1 MKTRFTKIMSGLLL
15 VALMSCEDP
24 ETIVSDQ
31 LAEIQFQSAALT
43 ISENNNEGTP
53 VVLTLNRA
61 TTAAGTIR
69 LTIEEEMRSR
79 IQTNPM
85 HVEGVLSLPVTKG
98 VSQLQFNVKA
108 VNNTAVE
115 GNQTLLITIAE
126 SNGFILGGQKTF
138 ELVIE
143 DDDTNDPD
151 PVLSTANFIA
161 QSESVKENEVEAIE
175 YKIIL
180 SPAVSVDSKVVV
192 EINTSKAGTFITQP
206 ASVNNQITLE
216 APAGSTQL
224 SFTLNPINNAEITG
238 HTEIEFSIV
247 STEGSIIL
255 GSVVEQKLV
264 ITDDELSGRLK
275 SYEISAGEN
284 GEKRTYEY
292 DASGRI
298 ARVITTR
305 NAPHNS
311 TTLTDTY
318 FYDDQNR
325 VIKRNLWLGRDIVYT
340 WNNNRIERADVY
352 QDDVLIQF
360 ANYGYDDAGNV
371 GGVEPFYKQ
380 NDGSFKRGLF
390 YIYLYF
396 TDGNI
401 YKALTYQDTPNS
413 EEPILVSTRTY
424 DQYLDVQAPIA
435 MFEILP
441 NVMAQQ
447 TLAGSYRYEQH
458 LIDSDLTYTITYE
471 FRSDGLPVKRTA
483 SAPGDTQVVLYDYY

>member
-43 ISENNNEGTP
+43 ISESSNEGAP
-53 VVLTLNRA
+53 VTLTLSRA

-79 IQTNPM
+79 IQTSPM

-126 SNGFILGGQKTF
+126 SNGFILGAQKTF

-143 DDDTNDPD
+143 DDDTNGPD

-175 YKIIL
+175 YKIVL
-180 SPAVSVDSKVVV
+180 SPAVSVESKVVV
-192 EINTSKAGTFITQP
+192 EINASKAGTFITQP

-216 APAGSTQL
+216 ASAGSTEL
-224 SFTLNPINNAEITG
+224 SFTLIPINNAEITG
-238 HTEIEFSIV
+238 HTEVEFSIV
-247 STEGSIIL
+247 SVEGSVIMGTNLEQEVTII
-255 GSVVEQKLV
+255 
-264 ITDDELSGRLK
+264 DDELAGKLK
-275 SYEISAGEN
+275 SYEINAGEN

-292 DASGRI
+292 DTRGRI
-298 ARVITTR
+298 AKVITVR

-318 FYDDQNR
+318 FYDEQNR
-325 VIKRNLWLGRDIVYT
+325 IVKKNLWLGRDILYT
-340 WNNNRIERADVY
+340 WSNNQIERADVY
-352 QDDVLIQF
+352 QDGVLIQY
-360 ANYGYDDAGNV
+360 ANYAYDDHGNLA
-371 GGVEPFYKQ
+371 GVEPFYKQ
-380 NDGSFKRGLF
+380 LDGSFKDGGVTV
-390 YIYLYF
+390 YLYF
-396 TDGNI
+396 TDGNL
-401 YKALTYQDTPNS
+401 YKSLTYNSSPN
-413 EEPILVSTRTY
+413 EDVLWTTRTY
-424 DQYLDVQAPIA
+424 EQYRSEDAPIA
-435 MFEILP
+435 MIEVLP
-441 NVMAQQ
+441 NVEMQKN
-447 TLAGSYRYEQH
+447 LAGSYRFENHMTGQDEVY
-458 LIDSDLTYTITYE
+458 SITYE
-471 FRSDGLPVKRTA
+471 FLPNGLPSKRTA
-483 SAPGDTQVVLYDYY
+483 STPGDTQVTMYQYY